1 MQHEAVKVQIRQADV
16 TSFQAAQAAA
26 VEQGQ
31 KQAVLEPLGGDEQA
45 LYLPEYDGQ
54 GFVVFEAGQLDAF
67 VLESFH
73 AKDEAQAIDSK
84 LEIGLGGRVVVLAQQ
99 VEVIVDL
106 VGVELGR
113 QEVEVQSQF
122 GQVAAVVG

>member
-1 MQHEAVKVQIRQADV
+1 
-16 TSFQAAQAAA
+16 
-26 VEQGQ
+26 
-31 KQAVLEPLGGDEQA
+31 
-45 LYLPEYDGQ
+45 LPEYDGQ
-54 GFVVFEAGQLDAF
+54 GFIVFEAGQLDAF

-73 AKDEAQAIDSK
+73 AKDEAQAIDGE

-106 VGVELGR
+106 VGVELGG

-122 GQVAAVVG
+122 GQVTAVVVKGALAPAGDGGFLAELFVKFTGSSYISTGSLEEGLLFFSSLCKS